1 MRRGT
6 DWDLGI
12 DMCTLLYLKQITN
25 KDLLYSIGNYTQY
38 LVITYNEKECKKIYM
53 HVKSGLSAV
62 KESACNAGDPGSI
75 PG

>member
-1 MRRGT
+1 MY
-6 DWDLGI
+6 L
-12 DMCTLLYLKQITN
+12 CTYVLTTYTLKQITN

-38 LVITYNEKECKKIYM
+38 LVITYKEKECKKNMY
-53 HVKSGLSAV
+53 VKSGLSAG